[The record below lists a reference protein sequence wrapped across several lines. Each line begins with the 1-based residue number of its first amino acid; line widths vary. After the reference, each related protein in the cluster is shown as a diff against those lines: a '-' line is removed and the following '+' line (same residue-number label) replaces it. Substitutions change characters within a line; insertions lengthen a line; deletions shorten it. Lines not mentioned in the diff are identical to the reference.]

1 MPVVLSLLDFATMI
15 ILPKTRGFFREKKK
29 IVLSFRES
37 ENRIKNIVD
46 DLLVRTSTVVRSGY
60 STNKTEEK
68 TLPRSALS
76 KLPNKLTYRPRSS
89 PQKKKKRRKV
99 SFMMARSPY
108 MLSRLLFV
116 FLDSSKA

>member
-1 MPVVLSLLDFATMI
+1 MRLKKKKARKVLVPVVLSLLDFATLI
-15 ILPKTRGFFREKKK
+15 ILPKHEVFFVKKK

-46 DLLVRTSTVVRSGY
+46 DLPVRTSTVVRSGY

-89 PQKKKKRRKV
+89 PKKKKDEK
-99 SFMMARSPY
+99 Y
-108 MLSRLLFV
+108 
-116 FLDSSKA
+116 FL